1 MSRHGFSEPFQGFL
15 SIPPSSNPLRK
26 RSIYQHPNVTY
37 EKTRDAERLSGLHR
51 VSEEVSGAGW
61 GGVGGLE
68 LEPEALLFF
77 RLASG
82 TCSVGFLY

>member
-51 VSEEVSGAGW
+51 VSEVSLHSA
-61 GGVGGLE
+61 E
-68 LEPEALLFF
+68 LPL
-77 RLASG
+77 G
-82 TCSVGFLY
+82 TGQ